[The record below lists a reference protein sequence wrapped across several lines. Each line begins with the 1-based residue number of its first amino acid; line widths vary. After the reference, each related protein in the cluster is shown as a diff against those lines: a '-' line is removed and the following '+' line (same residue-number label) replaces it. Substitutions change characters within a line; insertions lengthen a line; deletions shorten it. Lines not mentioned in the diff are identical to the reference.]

1 MTVSVEKLDKVK
13 AELTITVPAEVF
25 GEAMK
30 KPIKK
35 WPLKLKFLVSVQAKC
50 Q

>member
-30 KPIKK
+30 KAYKEMAPKIKVPGFRPGK
-35 WPLKLKFLVSVQAKC
+35 
-50 Q
+50 